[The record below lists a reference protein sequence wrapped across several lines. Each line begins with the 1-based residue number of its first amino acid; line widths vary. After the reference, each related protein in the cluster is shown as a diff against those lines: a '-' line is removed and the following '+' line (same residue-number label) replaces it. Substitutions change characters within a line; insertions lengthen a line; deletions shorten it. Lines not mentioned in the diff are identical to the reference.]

1 MRKTAISVTEAARNF
16 ADCINRVRY
25 QSATFVLVRNGQP
38 VAQLAPPDEKV
49 CRGAD
54 LAGILAEVRLPAEEA
69 AAWKRDLDAAR
80 RTLKAPGSK
89 WE

>member
-25 QSATFVLVRNGQP
+25 QSTTFVLMKNGQP
-38 VAQLAPPDEKV
+38 VARLSPDEKV

-54 LAGILAEVRLPAEEA
+54 LARILAEFRLPAEEA

-80 RTLKAPGSK
+80 KTLKAPGSK